1 MTNSETIRIGVGA
14 VIFRGDE
21 ILLIKRGR
29 APFKGHWSIPGG
41 GVDYGE
47 KLRDAI
53 VREVREETGVEIE
66 NLILL
71 DVFEATPDLEGVEL
85 HTVMVDYI
93 ADWRKG
99 EPVAA
104 DDALEAEFVPIETA
118 LARLS
123 WDETRTAVA
132 AAVER
137 RSGGSGAVIKG
148 L

>member
-14 VIFRGDE
+14 VIFRGEE
-21 ILLIKRGR
+21 ILLIKRAR

-47 KLRDAI
+47 RLRDAI
-53 VREVREETGVEIE
+53 TREVREETSVEIE
-66 NLILL
+66 NLTLL
-71 DVFEATPDLEGVEL
+71 DVYEATPDLEGVDL

-93 ADWRKG
+93 ADWRTG
-99 EPVAA
+99 EPVAG
-104 DDALEAEFVPIETA
+104 DDAIEAEFVTINTA
-118 LARLS
+118 LARLA

-137 RSGGSGAVIKG
+137 RNGGSSAVIKG